1 MPSAVSCSHR
11 CGASVLG
18 DEASQHARD
27 NEDRILKVQR
37 LVPSSARIKF
47 VVPLV

>member
-1 MPSAVSCSHR
+1 MPYAISRSHR

-18 DEASQHARD
+18 DEASQHTRD
-27 NEDRILKVQR
+27 NEDRILKVR
-37 LVPSSARIKF
+37 CLAPSSARIKV